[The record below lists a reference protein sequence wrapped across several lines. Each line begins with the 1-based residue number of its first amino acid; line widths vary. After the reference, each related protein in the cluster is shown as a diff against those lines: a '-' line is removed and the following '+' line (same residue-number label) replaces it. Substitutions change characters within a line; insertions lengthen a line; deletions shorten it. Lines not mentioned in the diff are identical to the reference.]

1 MQKKNGG
8 SVASAAYPMV
18 LLLSAYSEGYYLLF
32 HCKFHPMKSR
42 YVGMYLILVLDPAY
56 VAFLRGTLISFPV
69 PSPAMFFRGDYFCL
83 TMALVAAGLYGRH
96 CTVAPGPSADTSSI
110 GPR

>member
-42 YVGMYLILVLDPAY
+42 YVGMYLILVLDPTY
-56 VAFLRGTLISFPV
+56 VVFLRGTLISLT
-69 PSPAMFFRGDYFCL
+69 MFFRVNTFASRWRSWRL
-83 TMALVAAGLYGRH
+83 A
-96 CTVAPGPSADTSSI
+96 
-110 GPR
+110 